1 MGCCWHLAERPGMPL
16 NILQSTG
23 QHPHSKEWPSPE
35 CQQCHGEETLLWKE
49 LPQCHSDF
57 LSSDFR
63 PAPCQRHTR
72 HPDHRSPKGPDIPK
86 TRTKPMCQSRWA
98 DLHQPRMPG
107 ESHCWEHPPQTS
119 TLGRNPLRRKTLMLQ
134 NGSSPFSN
142 SAKNYP
148 LWADPLRLLYKWQLC
163 QQM

>member
-1 MGCCWHLAERPGMPL
+1 MLLASGRERPGMPL

-35 CQQCHGEETLLWKE
+35 CQQCQGGETLLWKE
-49 LPQCHSDF
+49 LPQCHSDL

-86 TRTKPMCQSRWA
+86 TGTKPMCQSRWA
-98 DLHQPRMPG
+98 DLHRPPHARG
-107 ESHCWEHPPQTS
+107 E
-119 TLGRNPLRRKTLMLQ
+119 PLVEA
-134 NGSSPFSN
+134 SSPNINPREEPSPE
-142 SAKNYP
+142 KN
-148 LWADPLRLLYKWQLC
+148 LNASERIITFFKQC
-163 QQM
+163 